1 MVMNYPAERHIHQI
15 QQYIDMSQEESRR
28 QNDLLAVSA
37 ARKAHGSFGTK

>member
-37 ARKAHGSFGTK
+37 ARKAHGSCATK